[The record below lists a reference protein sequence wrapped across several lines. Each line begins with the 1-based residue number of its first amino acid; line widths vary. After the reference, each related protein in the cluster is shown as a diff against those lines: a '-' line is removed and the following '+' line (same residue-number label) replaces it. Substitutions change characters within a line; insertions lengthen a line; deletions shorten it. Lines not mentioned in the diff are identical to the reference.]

1 MRLGIARWAAP
12 AAIVLLAITL
22 HWSLLDKGFVSDDL
36 SQVLNNPYLRSPR
49 SLGQIFSSH
58 VWSFRGPE
66 EKSNYYRPMMH
77 LLYMACYGLF
87 GLESAGFHAANLLF
101 HAGCSLLVFYLG
113 RALGAAWC
121 AGPSALLAALLF
133 AVHPVHTEAIA
144 WIAAVTELSYAFFF
158 LLSVYLYVRGRP
170 AWSAAVAMLALLSK
184 ETALMLLPLLVVY
197 EHWFRKPGGR
207 RAYLYHLVPLVI
219 YLALR
224 IQALGGLV
232 MVSNPFSQSLSSHV
246 YSTVYLTGIYLS
258 RLASPAPF
266 HLQGHFGGQL
276 PGHLQ
281 GMLDPAI
288 SLPNWGFLLCSAL
301 VACLAGA
308 AAWLRWRGQGL
319 WFAGLWVVLLLAPV
333 LYPFRVVGANYFAER
348 YLYLPSVGFCWIVAA
363 LFRAR
368 PTKNVA
374 CVFLLLN
381 YGLLTYYRS
390 ADWRQATRV
399 FVVSLQ
405 PSPKLGIASGQPNRG
420 TLPNIS
426 LRLPTCG
433 TDVFSASPAPQ
444 ATQRIGWETLVEDAA
459 LGRRDFR
466 QSPVRGLLLPRQGS
480 GQGNNCRLP
489 RGLLPIG
496 ARGPVRARARAGWPS
511 TVHRLRS

>member
-219 YLALR
+219 YSGAAHPGARWAGDGVQSVLTVAQFSRLLDCVSDRNLPEQVGVSGTLPSAGSFWGPAARPPARNVGSCHLPAQLGILIVLGSCGLPGRGRRLAPVAWPGVVVR
-224 IQALGGLV
+224 RALGC
-232 MVSNPFSQSLSSHV
+232 P
-246 YSTVYLTGIYLS
+246 
-258 RLASPAPF
+258 LAGARPLPVP
-266 HLQGHFGGQL
+266 GGRGQL
-276 PGHLQ
+276 FRR
-281 GMLDPAI
+281 AV
-288 SLPNWGFLLCSAL
+288 SLPAFGGFLLDCGGAL
-301 VACLAGA
+301 SGA
-308 AAWLRWRGQGL
+308 AYKECRLRL
-319 WFAGLWVVLLLAPV
+319 S
-333 LYPFRVVGANYFAER
+333 FAE
-348 YLYLPSVGFCWIVAA
+348 L
-363 LFRAR
+363 R
-368 PTKNVA
+368 PA
-374 CVFLLLN
+374 HLL
-381 YGLLTYYRS
+381 S
-390 ADWRQATRV
+390 Q
-399 FVVSLQ
+399 
-405 PSPKLGIASGQPNRG
+405 
-420 TLPNIS
+420 
-426 LRLPTCG
+426 C
-433 TDVFSASPAPQ
+433 
-444 ATQRIGWETLVEDAA
+444 
-459 LGRRDFR
+459 
-466 QSPVRGLLLPRQGS
+466 
-480 GQGNNCRLP
+480 
-489 RGLLPIG
+489 
-496 ARGPVRARARAGWPS
+496 
-511 TVHRLRS
+511 

>member
-12 AAIVLLAITL
+12 VAIVLLAVAL

-170 AWSAAVAMLALLSK
+170 VWSAAVALLALLSK

-197 EHWFRKPGGR
+197 EHWFRKPGGG
-207 RAYLYHLVPLVI
+207 RAYLYHLAPLAI
-219 YLALR
+219 YFALR
-224 IQALGGLV
+224 TWALGGLV
-232 MVSNPFSQSLSSHV
+232 MVTNPFSQSLSSHV

-258 RLASPAPF
+258 RLVAPAPF
-266 HLQGHFGGQL
+266 HLGGHLGGQL
-276 PGHLQ
+276 QGQLQ
-281 GMLDPAI
+281 GMLDPAS

-319 WFAGLWVVLLLAPV
+319 WFAGLWVVLLLVPV

-348 YLYLPSVGFCWIVAA
+348 YLYLPAVGFCWIVAA

-368 PTKNVA
+368 PVA
-374 CVFLLLN
+374 CVLLLLN
-381 YGLLTYYRS
+381 FCLLTYYRS
-390 ADWRQATRV
+390 ADWRQDIRV

-405 PSPKLGIASGQPNRG
+405 PAPKLGIASGQPNRG
-420 TLPNIS
+420 TFADIS
-426 LRLPTCG
+426 LQVPICR
-433 TDVFSASPAPQ
+433 TDVFSASPVSQ
-444 ATQRIGWETLVEDAA
+444 ATQRIGCETLVENAA

-466 QSPVRGLLLPRQGS
+466 QPSVRGLLFPRRGS
-480 GQGNNCRLP
+480 GQGGNRPLP

-496 ARGPVRARARAGWPS
+496 ARAPIRARVRAGWPS